1 MHIKIMEKVG
11 EEKNLVIYGKRSE
24 FELAK
29 EMVMDIIESEV
40 ASQFHSQPSMCF
52 RDKTVEKGFQ
62 KAKYV
67 AGQVSPTPRSLYLE
81 FEAVLNSDETKLV
94 QSNAEPLNFK
104 CISPLAIR
112 KNRAVLAP
120 FQGDYYRARVLSYT
134 RDDNGV
140 GIYVDFVDF
149 GNYVWVNF
157 LDVML
162 LEKQFCYPPLATL
175 CQISNIKPRIW
186 DPEALEVF
194 GEILN
199 DSTKHV
205 KVKVYNEYSKSND
218 VVRVDLYLPGGIGD
232 VGNYLVERE
241 YAEWDNHPFDIND
254 QPTSERCNVTSVP
267 TILAVVTPTVSKP
280 VKTPV

>member
-1 MHIKIMEKVG
+1 MIESEYSVCMKLYSKILLGVVVGVGLEGSNKNRIESKYGCKVEPNYKEATIKIVGMDEVKVKKSQKMALDFLSKCTFSANIHADLSRKIVGRSGDTIKNIRESTGAHIKIIEKVG
-11 EEKNLVIYGKRSE
+11 EEKKLVIYGKRSE

-94 QSNAEPLNFK
+94 QSNAEPLNLK

-120 FQGDYYRARVLSYT
+120 FQEDYYRARVLSYT

-149 GNYVWVNF
+149 GNSCSF
-157 LDVML
+157 S
-162 LEKQFCYPPLATL
+162 LAY
-175 CQISNIKPRIW
+175 CIS
-186 DPEALEVF
+186 
-194 GEILN
+194 
-199 DSTKHV
+199 
-205 KVKVYNEYSKSND
+205 
-218 VVRVDLYLPGGIGD
+218 
-232 VGNYLVERE
+232 
-241 YAEWDNHPFDIND
+241 
-254 QPTSERCNVTSVP
+254 
-267 TILAVVTPTVSKP
+267 
-280 VKTPV
+280 